1 MCIRDRNKLFIDP
14 KSALLFQL
22 AESVPPERGK
32 IKEELE
38 KYINENPVSNF
49 LYEYL
54 SEKLMDTANTGEQ
67 W

>member
-1 MCIRDRNKLFIDP
+1 
-14 KSALLFQL
+14 L